1 MNQSNFGLV
10 EIVGFQQFM
19 NVSHNMFVFLPK
31 RLGYLKAGRD
41 GGEGAGV
48 IMPLLTPARI
58 GLLKS

>member
-10 EIVGFQQFM
+10 EIVGFQQFT

-48 IMPLLTPARI
+48 IMPLLPRQ
-58 GLLKS
+58 G

>member
-1 MNQSNFGLV
+1 MNQSKIGLA
-10 EIVGFQQFM
+10 EIFGFQQLT